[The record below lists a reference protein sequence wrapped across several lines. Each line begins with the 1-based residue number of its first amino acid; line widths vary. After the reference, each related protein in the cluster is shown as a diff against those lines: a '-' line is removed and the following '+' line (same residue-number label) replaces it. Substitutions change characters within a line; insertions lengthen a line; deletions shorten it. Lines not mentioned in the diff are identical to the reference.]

1 MVSCSFPHVCS
12 PELLVASSCGNVLP
26 VVMLVVPQD
35 ELGYG
40 SSVFIVQVA
49 FPEVVLGVAVLSVA
63 R

>member
-12 PELLVASSCGNVLP
+12 PEFLVSCCGNVLP
-26 VVMLVVPQD
+26 VVMLAAPQD
-35 ELGYG
+35 ELGCG
-40 SSVFIVQVA
+40 SSVFIVQVG